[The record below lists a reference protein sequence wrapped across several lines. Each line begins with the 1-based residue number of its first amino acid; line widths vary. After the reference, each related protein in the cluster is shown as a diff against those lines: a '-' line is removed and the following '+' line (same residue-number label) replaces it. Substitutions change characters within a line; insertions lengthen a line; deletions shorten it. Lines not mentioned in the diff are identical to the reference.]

1 MQRIAVPIAS
11 LLCIACFLGIAS
23 QGEAEEQRS
32 GAVQRL
38 EGRIRSTQIECSQ
51 PLSACEGSIILADTR
66 GGEVTLAVRAGTWIR
81 HGERF
86 VSPRELAAG
95 IPIRAQTFRMV
106 GDALPR
112 AALIELIK
120 GDDFSDTP

>member
-1 MQRIAVPIAS
+1 MQRIAVHISS
-11 LLCIACFLGIAS
+11 LLCIAFLLGIAS
-23 QGEAEEQRS
+23 LGQAEEQRS

-38 EGRIRSTQIECSQ
+38 EGHIRSIQIECSQ
-51 PLSACEGSIILADTR
+51 PLSACEGSIILEDTW

-86 VSPRELAAG
+86 LSPRELAAG

>member
-1 MQRIAVPIAS
+1 MQRITVPIAS
-11 LLCIACFLGIAS
+11 LLCIVCLLGMAS
-23 QGEAEEQRS
+23 QGQAEEQRS

-38 EGRIRSTQIECSQ
+38 EGRIRSIQIECSQ
-51 PLSACEGSIILADTR
+51 PLSVCEGSIILADTR

-81 HGERF
+81 RGERF
-86 VSPRELAAG
+86 LSPRELATG
-95 IPIRAQTFRMV
+95 IPIRVQTFRMV

-120 GDDFSDTP
+120 ADDFSDTP